1 MFDTRFQLKQNA
13 TQNSLSSPHAWE
25 LSKDLISINLFL
37 ILGIIFLLLI
47 VSIFLEKKA
56 TLFL

>member
-13 TQNSLSSPHAWE
+13 TLISLSSPHAWE
-25 LSKDLISINLFL
+25 LSKYLISINLFL

-47 VSIFLEKKA
+47 LSIFLEKKA